1 MKRKLINFTL
11 GILLIIPLYGIYYYW
26 NDAQMQMKHWFI
38 LMMFEA
44 ILQIIIERSFRKKL

>member
-1 MKRKLINFTL
+1 MNRKLINFAL
-11 GILLIIPLYGIYYYW
+11 GILLIIPLYSIYLCW

-44 ILQIIIERSFRKKL
+44 VLQIIIERSFRKK